1 MSSNAAI
8 IICVII
14 MGDGTENN
22 AKNPTFYH
30 IGRLTLEIRL
40 GHNSFI

>member
-14 MGDGTENN
+14 MGDRIEKN

-30 IGRLTLEIRL
+30 IGRSALEIRL
-40 GHNSFI
+40 GYNRFI